1 MKMFKKITAWA
12 LLSILLQI
20 SGLYILENFIFKHTS
35 EFKSNKI
42 EVQKKDIT
50 KDIKASIPS
59 KAKDVS
65 ISYDGKYLIYKL
77 DEELIWRTLLQ
88 VRVIRS
94 QQKAKELLCIVIGFK
109 KETY

>member
-42 EVQKKDIT
+42 EVQKRIIQKIFQHLSRVMQ
-50 KDIKASIPS
+50 KIL
-59 KAKDVS
+59 
-65 ISYDGKYLIYKL
+65 KYQMTVNTY
-77 DEELIWRTLLQ
+77 
-88 VRVIRS
+88 VIRMAKVCIWKTPRRAQAIQL
-94 QQKAKELLCIVIGFK
+94 QQKKGHNYVL
-109 KETY
+109 